1 MFTSAAWMRAEVERE
16 RARIA
21 IVRERQ
27 RRDRE
32 RPEADR
38 FDWYGLPCSCPIP
51 PGRTSCR
58 AHPRA
63 RPGQRPPAGNWRTW
77 LYKAGRGTGKSRAG
91 VEWVRWQVE
100 ACNRRRLAL
109 VAPTAADARD
119 VIVEGESGLLAVCP
133 PWNRPLYE
141 PSKRRLTWPNGA
153 IATTYSA
160 DEPER
165 LRGPQHD
172 SAYCDEIGSW
182 RYPDAWDMLMFGL
195 RLGDD
200 PRVLVTATPR
210 PTKLFRSILKA
221 PTTVT
226 TGGSTYENRDNLAP
240 QFFEQIVARYEGTRL
255 GRQEIEAELLEDVV
269 GALWQLD
276 RIEALRLAELPPGV
290 TLARVVV
297 AIDPATTST
306 EGSDETGIVVA
317 AKGSDGRGYVL
328 ADRSL
333 RGSPDA
339 WARAAVDAAHEF
351 RADRVVAEA
360 NNGGDMVEL
369 TLRTVDRSLP
379 YRKVWASRGKQTR
392 AEPVAA
398 LYEQGRCHHLG
409 AFPELEAQMTGWVPG
424 QPSPDRMDALVWS
437 LSELLVTATSPAA
450 RIPSFTAGYRG

>member
-1 MFTSAAWMRAEVERE
+1 MPSYAPSPKVKAA
-16 RARIA
+16 A
-21 IVRERQ
+21 ILELRRRERQ
-27 RRDRE
+27 RA
-32 RPEADR
+32 EADR
-38 FDWYGLPCSCPIP
+38 YDWYGPPCNCPVPSGRSSCPQ
-51 PGRTSCR
+51 
-58 AHPRA
+58 HPRA
-63 RPGQRPPAGNWRTW
+63 HESQRPPAGTWTTW
-77 LYKAGRGTGKSRAG
+77 LFKAGRGGGKTRAG
-91 VEWVRWQVE
+91 AEWVRWQVE
-100 ACNRRRLAL
+100 RNGHRRVAL

-119 VIVEGESGLLAVCP
+119 VMVEGESGLLATCP
-133 PWNRPLYE
+133 SWNRPLYE
-141 PSKRRLTWPNGA
+141 PSKRRLTWPDGA

-165 LRGPQHD
+165 LRGPQH
-172 SAYCDEIGSW
+172 SLAWTDEIGSW

-221 PTTVT
+221 PTTAT

-255 GRQEIEAELLEDVV
+255 GRQEINAELLEDVE
-269 GALWQLD
+269 GALFSLD

-290 TLARVVV
+290 TIARVVV

-398 LYEQGRCHHLG
+398 LYEQSKVHHLG

-424 QPSPDRMDALVWS
+424 QSSPDRLDAAVYA
-437 LSELLVTATSPAA
+437 LSDLLVTATSPAA

>member
-1 MFTSAAWMRAEVERE
+1 MFTSAAWTPADRERE

-21 IVRERQ
+21 IARERR

-32 RPEADR
+32 RSEAGR
-38 FDWYGLPCSCPIP
+38 FDWYGPPCTCPIP
-51 PGRTSCR
+51 PGRSSCR
-58 AHPRA
+58 EHPRA
-63 RPGQRPPAGNWRTW
+63 HEGQRPPAGNWTTW

-91 VEWVRWQVE
+91 VEWVRWRVE
-100 ACNRRRLAL
+100 HCGKRRIAL

-119 VIVEGESGLLAVCP
+119 VIVEGEAGILAVCP

-165 LRGPQHD
+165 LRGPQHED
-172 SAYCDEIGSW
+172 AYCDEIGSW

-210 PTKLFRSILKA
+210 PTKLFRSILRA
-221 PTTVT
+221 PTTAT

-240 QFFEQIVARYEGTRL
+240 KFFAEIVARYEGTRL
-255 GRQEIEAELLEDVV
+255 GRQEIDAELLEDVP
-269 GALWQLD
+269 GALWNLD

-297 AIDPATTST
+297 AIDPATTSA

-424 QPSPDRMDALVWS
+424 QSSPDRLDALVWAF
-437 LSELLVTATSPAA
+437 SELLVTATSPAA

>member
-1 MFTSAAWMRAEVERE
+1 MLRLAPSQANRARAEIRRREGASAATGAEA
-16 RARIA
+16 ARYDWA
-21 IVRERQ
+21 GRHA
-27 RRDRE
+27 
-32 RPEADR
+32 RPEQ
-38 FDWYGLPCSCPIP
+38 LPP
-51 PGRTSCR
+51 PGD
-58 AHPRA
+58 
-63 RPGQRPPAGNWRTW
+63 WRTW
-77 LYKAGRGTGKSRAG
+77 VVKAGRGWGKTRTGA
-91 VEWVRWQVE
+91 EWVRHQVE
-100 ACNRRRLAL
+100 RCGRRRVAL

-119 VIVEGESGLLAVCP
+119 VMVEGESGLLAIAP
-133 PWNRPLYE
+133 PWNRPAYE

-153 IATTYSA
+153 MATTYSA
-160 DEPER
+160 EEPER

-172 SAYCDEIGSW
+172 SAWLDELA
-182 RYPDAWDMLMFGL
+182 AWSRPEAYDMLMFGL

-200 PRVLVTATPR
+200 PRCCVTTTPKPAPLVR
-210 PTKLFRSILKA
+210 RLLKA
-221 PTTVT
+221 PDTAI
-226 TGGSTYENRDNLAP
+226 TGGSTLENRAHLAP
-240 QFFEQIVARYEGTRL
+240 QFVEQILARYHGTRM
-255 GRQEIEAELLEDVV
+255 GRQEIEAELLEDVE
-269 GALWQLD
+269 GALFSLD
-276 RIEALRLAELPPGV
+276 RIEALRLADLPPGV

-297 AIDPATTST
+297 AIDPAVTST

-351 RADRVVAEA
+351 KADRVVAEA

-424 QPSPDRMDALVWS
+424 QSSPDRLDALVWAF
-437 LSELLVTATSPAA
+437 SELLVTATSPAA